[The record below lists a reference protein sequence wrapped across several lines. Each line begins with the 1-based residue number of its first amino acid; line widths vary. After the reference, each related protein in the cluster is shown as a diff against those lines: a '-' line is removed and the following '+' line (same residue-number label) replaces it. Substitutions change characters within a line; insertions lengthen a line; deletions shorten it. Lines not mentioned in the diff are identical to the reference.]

1 MTQSFTKKLFK
12 CILKYQIT
20 YHIYLHLSCN
30 YEYVKLLYKKKLH
43 VHIQPLLLILID
55 VTCLYQIINNMV
67 NILG

>member
-1 MTQSFTKKLFK
+1 MFK

-43 VHIQPLLLILID
+43 VQSYTTTASHINWYDMPIPD
-55 VTCLYQIINNMV
+55 H
-67 NILG
+67 